1 MRHVV
6 ATGHP
11 SVTAIGADVLRAGG
25 NAFDA
30 TVACGFASTV
40 AEPGLTSLGGGGFL
54 LARPAG
60 GRAALFD
67 FFVDTPGRG
76 HPGPPVVPDVT
87 PITVRFPSSEQVFH
101 TGLGSV
107 AVPGMLRGLVQVQ
120 ARLGR
125 LPLADVVSPAA
136 RLARDGVVVNR
147 AQGHVLGLLRAVL
160 TATPAGRALFAPGG
174 RYLVAGDRFAN
185 PTLGAFLA
193 QVAREGDREFYEGAI
208 ASEIARTMRDG
219 GGLVT
224 AADLRAFRV
233 VAREPLAV
241 PYRGLRLLTN
251 PPPSVGGRWL
261 ADALALLGTA
271 APGGI
276 ASGFGSAEHLTLLL
290 AVQEEMAGRA
300 VPAGRGGT
308 THASVCDAEG
318 NVASMTSSNGE
329 CSGHLAGTT
338 GVVLNNMLG
347 ETDLHPAG
355 AGPAVPGERVG
366 SMMAP
371 SMLLD
376 GDRVRLALGSGGS
389 TRIRTALL
397 QVLSNVVDFGMPV
410 EAAVGAPRLH
420 WDGARVQCEPGF
432 PASATAALGDRRPLN
447 VWPVTDV
454 YFGGVQA
461 VSPDGEGA
469 GDPRRGGAAVVVAAV
484 SRRS

>member
-1 MRHVV
+1 MRDVV

-11 SVTAIGADVLRAGG
+11 SVTAVGADVLGAGG

-30 TVACGFASTV
+30 AVACGFASTV
-40 AEPGLTSLGGGGFL
+40 AEPGFTSLGGGGFL
-54 LARPAG
+54 LARPRG
-60 GRAALFD
+60 GPAVLFD

-76 HPGPPVVPDVT
+76 RRGPPADPALT

-107 AVPGMLRGLVQVQ
+107 AVPGMLRGLVHVH

-136 RLARDGVVVNR
+136 QLARDGVVVNR
-147 AQGHVLGLLRAVL
+147 AQGHVLGLLGAVL

-174 RYLVAGDRFAN
+174 RPLGAGDRFAN
-185 PTLGAFLA
+185 PDLATFLE
-193 QVAREGDREFYEGAI
+193 QVAREGDREFYQGPI
-208 ASEIARTMRDG
+208 AGEIARTMRDG

-224 AADLRAFRV
+224 EADLRAFRV
-233 VAREPLAV
+233 VAREPLVV
-241 PYRGLRLLTN
+241 PYRGRRLLTN
-251 PPPSVGGRWL
+251 PPPSVGGTWI
-261 ADALALLGTA
+261 ADALALLEAGAPDGVA
-271 APGGI
+271 A
-276 ASGFGSAEHLTLLL
+276 GFGSAEHLSLLL
-290 AVQEEMAGRA
+290 AVQEEMARRPL
-300 VPAGRGGT
+300 PAGRGGT
-308 THASVCDAEG
+308 THVSVCDAAG
-318 NVASMTSSNGE
+318 NVAAMTSSNGE
-329 CSGHLAGTT
+329 CSGHIAGAT
-338 GVVLNNMLG
+338 GVMLNNMLG

-355 AGPAVPGERVG
+355 ADPAVPGARVR

-371 SMLLD
+371 SVLLE
-376 GDRVRLALGSGGS
+376 GDRVRLVLGSGGS

-410 EAAVGAPRLH
+410 EAAVAAPRLH
-420 WDGARVQCEPGF
+420 WDGTRVQCEPGF
-432 PASATAALGDRRPLN
+432 PAPATALLGGRRPLN

-461 VSPDGEGA
+461 VAPDGAGA
-469 GDPRRGGAAVVVAAV
+469 GDPRRGGAAVALPAV